1 MFGWRRRGTIIGKG
15 LRVVGKVTA
24 EGLVKVYGQIEGE
37 VQCATLILARNA
49 QLSGAIKADKV
60 IIEGKVEGPI
70 EGGNVV
76 LKSRA
81 HVLGDIHHQSLGIR
95 KGAHFE
101 GRSVQTHTAT
111 ERQPEKAGKKLPR
124 RASSTLEAVP
134 AVEPAA

>member
-37 VQCATLILARNA
+37 LQCATLILSRNA
-49 QLSGAIKADKV
+49 QLSGAIKAGKV
-60 IIEGKVEGPI
+60 IIEGRVEGPI

-81 HVLGDIHHQSLGIR
+81 HMIGDIHHQSLGIK

-101 GRSVQTHTAT
+101 GRSVQTHKAT
-111 ERQPEKAGKKLPR
+111 S
-124 RASSTLEAVP
+124 ASRTRLAKGHLGG
-134 AVEPAA
+134 

>member
-1 MFGWRRRGTIIGKG
+1 M
-15 LRVVGKVTA
+15 GKVTA
-24 EGLVKVYGQIEGE
+24 EGLVKVHGQIEGE

-81 HVLGDIHHQSLGIR
+81 HVVGDITTNRSESGRALISRAAPCRRMQPMSASRKRLAKSHLG
-95 KGAHFE
+95 
-101 GRSVQTHTAT
+101 GRAVFWRRCRGSNP
-111 ERQPEKAGKKLPR
+111 QPSRPLFAKAYFV
-124 RASSTLEAVP
+124 S
-134 AVEPAA
+134 